1 MSERSRSGSSSG
13 RSRVDRSSSQ
23 RNSNTSISQS
33 KKNQFDP
40 GGLKSDGGMDQEKTN
55 LPPDKQHEEKI
66 LPEKTKDDSHRKN
79 TQPVRLLLVSNKIKN
94 HGPVVSAVLPHVK
107 LVQYK
112 YETVK
117 LETIKTDIS
126 QALDGKKAASIACVL
141 HTKPGTILLCSSGE
155 CREVLTSGNGSDNC
169 SNVKEFFR
177 YLTSNH
183 LDKNLTGARIDF
195 LACSAL
201 RPPEIG
207 KLVPLFESVTQVPVG
222 ISKEIL
228 GTDIQMKGNPSLF
241 NCVGEMYFEVEK
253 LKNWS
258 PQPQKLAGFERI
270 RTVGKGAYGAAVLYR
285 KKDDDS
291 LVILKEINMHELNAN
306 ERQMALNEIRVLS
319 MLDHP
324 NIISYYDSF
333 EEEGT
338 LMIEMEYAD
347 GGTLAQYLASNQGK
361 SEMEEREILI
371 MFQQMVSGIRHVHDH
386 KILHRD
392 LKTANIFLTK
402 EGVIKIGDFGIS
414 KVLTSNNP
422 GANTVLGTP
431 YYISPEICEGKP
443 YNDKSDIWAL
453 GCILY
458 EMACRQKTFEGTN
471 LPALVNKIMKG
482 QFTPVKGNFSQE
494 FKSLVQDML
503 QREPEYR
510 PSANALH
517 FNHIPMLMEKFI
529 DPTTDVDD
537 ELATSTDSSHRKRTR
552 SVLYQIDT
560 SLPGIPPI
568 PFKIELPSI
577 LKIRQVAVSST
588 HITLVTYERVV
599 YSWGEGSK
607 GQLGHGDLDPR
618 KVPTSVEALKGKSIT
633 RVACGAGFSVFG
645 SDNGIVMTCG
655 DGSTGCLGHGDY
667 HSASRPRLI
676 ETLLSVDVTS
686 ISCGPEH
693 VVVVGVDGE
702 IFSWGKG
709 KDGRLGLGDEQDFC
723 EPIEVTLRDPVF
735 IQEVKCGVDG
745 TMFLTDMGC
754 LLACG
759 SNAYN
764 KLGLN
769 HRQGFLASMKNMFT
783 KTEVEGRKVPTAV
796 KALSKF
802 RVLDMVVGP
811 HHSAVV
817 VEPGLVYMFGRNQHG
832 QLGFGNT
839 KPREAP
845 AQVQTM
851 ADKVISTVSCGED
864 YTVAG
869 ATDNFLYLWGKGWLT
884 SDPGNDSTQSSLDLS
899 QAKGQETNNGHRS
912 LGSTGSLKI
921 PMDVIME
928 STKDD
933 VEKADSASPDSSTL
947 SVATTPRAEV
957 VKSAPVGGRQKR
969 PDSTDSVFLPNGDK
983 SAYSASPDARITV
996 ICADSV
1002 IACMQTATPQVWPK
1016 EEPITEQALQSA
1028 IKSGGSGGGHR
1039 RHMTSATSQMSNDSI
1054 ERSELFLQPT
1064 PILKLGSESN
1074 DESYEL
1080 SLSQVFCQGENIFVQ
1095 LETSCPLPR
1104 KKSKRKR
1111 RNFLRK
1117 LSNNSLLNS
1126 ADSTGQP
1133 SNLSNDAG
1141 DEYTSSEASE
1151 LDTQGNIPTW
1161 LQKELKDS
1169 LDAAVD
1175 ENDADDSEED
1185 QGHPDE
1191 TKTKDEKGA
1200 KQAVHH
1206 LNAKEIKAYF
1216 RALKD
1221 QSRKPDQIT
1230 RRDSNTKRG
1239 FEGQN
1244 IPVLVK
1250 KASGEMQVITS
1261 PESGVDFKTDPASS
1275 DSGSELRQPK
1285 DRIPEEPT
1293 KQGKKFAYVATAAMH
1308 ASKVSPYKQQKPPVP
1323 GAPRPLNRLR
1333 MARGRARTSSWTIE
1347 GLLKDN
1353 PKKPGEG
1360 SKEMKLQQE
1369 LHRLQEEKE
1378 KTEAQL
1384 RKLEDE
1390 KKKQM
1395 EEIEEK
1401 ANEAA
1406 KEREQILKG
1415 EISLLRNELVD
1426 QSHKMADNNKMMLN
1440 LQEQLM
1446 NLQSEQLRLSARE
1459 KRATSSVTP
1468 RGKQTSQQSKICT
1481 LS

>member
-1 MSERSRSGSSSG
+1 MSERSRNDSSSSHSNQKSESTRG
-13 RSRVDRSSSQ
+13 DRLSSQ
-23 RNSNTSISQS
+23 SNSNASISQS

-40 GGLKSDGGMDQEKTN
+40 GGLKKDDGMDQVKSNLPLDKTPEEKGKTN
-55 LPPDKQHEEKI
+55 ETIE
-66 LPEKTKDDSHRKN
+66 DSHGKN
-79 TQPVRLLLVSNKIKN
+79 SQPVRLLLVSNKIKN
-94 HGPVVSAVLPHVK
+94 HGPVVNAVLPHVK

-117 LETIKTDIS
+117 LETIKSDIS
-126 QALDGKKAASIACVL
+126 QALDGKMAASIACVL
-141 HTKPGTILLCSSGE
+141 HTKPGTILLCSSGD

-169 SNVKEFFR
+169 SNVKDFFK

-183 LDKNLTGARIDF
+183 LDITAIGARIDF

-228 GTDIQMKGNPSLF
+228 GTDIQMKSNPNSF
-241 NCVGEMYFEVEK
+241 HCVGEMYFEVEK

-285 KKDDDS
+285 KRDDDS

-347 GGTLAQYLASNQGK
+347 GGTLAEYLASNQGK

-386 KILHRD
+386 MILHRD

-402 EGVIKIGDFGIS
+402 EGVVKIGDFGIS
-414 KVLTSNNP
+414 KVLSSNNP

-443 YNDKSDIWAL
+443 YNGKSDIWAL

-510 PSANALH
+510 PSANALD
-517 FNHIPMLMEKFI
+517 FNHIPVLMEKFI
-529 DPTTDVDD
+529 DLTTDVDD
-537 ELATSTDSSHRKRTR
+537 ELAASTDSSHRKRTR

-568 PFKIELPSI
+568 PFKIELPTI
-577 LKIRQVAVSST
+577 LKIRQVAVSRT
-588 HITLVTYERVV
+588 HIALVTYERVV

-618 KVPTSVEALKGKSIT
+618 NVPTSVEALKGKSIT

-693 VVVVGVDGE
+693 VVGVGVDGE
-702 IFSWGKG
+702 IFAWGKG
-709 KDGRLGLGDEQDFC
+709 KDGRLGLGDEEDFC
-723 EPIEVTLRDPVF
+723 EPMEVTLRDPVF

-817 VEPGLVYMFGRNQHG
+817 VEPGLVYMFGKNQHG

-851 ADKVISTVSCGED
+851 ADKLISTVACGED

-869 ATDNFLYLWGKGWLT
+869 AMDNFLYLWGKGWLT
-884 SDPGNDSTQSSLDLS
+884 SDPGNDSTQSSLELS
-899 QAKGQETNNGHRS
+899 QPKGQEANNGHRS

-933 VEKADSASPDSSTL
+933 VEKADSSSPTEDSSTL
-947 SVATTPRAEV
+947 SAATTPRAEV
-957 VKSAPVGGRQKR
+957 
-969 PDSTDSVFLPNGDK
+969 
-983 SAYSASPDARITV
+983 
-996 ICADSV
+996 
-1002 IACMQTATPQVWPK
+1002 
-1016 EEPITEQALQSA
+1016 
-1028 IKSGGSGGGHR
+1028 GSGGGNR
-1039 RHMTSATSQMSNDSI
+1039 RHMTSATSQMSIDSV

-1064 PILKLGSESN
+1064 PILKLGSEGN

-1126 ADSTGQP
+1126 ANSTGQP

-1141 DEYTSSEASE
+1141 DEYTSSETSE

-1161 LQKELKDS
+1161 LQKELKES

-1185 QGHPDE
+1185 GLNGGHSEE
-1191 TKTKDEKGA
+1191 TNAKEDEKGVKHVA
-1200 KQAVHH
+1200 H
-1206 LNAKEIKAYF
+1206 LNAKDI
-1216 RALKD
+1216 KD

-1239 FEGQN
+1239 YDGQN

-1261 PESGVDFKTDPASS
+1261 PESGVDFNTGDPMSS

-1285 DRIPEEPT
+1285 DRIPEEAT

-1323 GAPRPLNRLR
+1323 GVQRQLNRLR

-1360 SKEMKLQQE
+1360 IKELKLQQE
-1369 LHRLQEEKE
+1369 LQRLQEEKE

-1390 KKKQM
+1390 KKRQT

-1401 ANEAA
+1401 ANQAA

-1415 EISLLRNELVD
+1415 EINLLRNELVD
-1426 QSHKMADNNKMMLN
+1426 QSHKMADNNKMMIN

-1459 KRATSSVTP
+1459 KRATSSVMP
-1468 RGKQTSQQSKICT
+1468 RGKPSSTQSKICT